1 MYCPL
6 WIIHL
11 IHRVKK
17 YYLKHAEMK
26 STPNVLGLLWLNQD
40 PTNASVVAT
49 HQERY
54 DSGKS
59 RGMNTLIKNVDR
71 FRVGQF
77 SFFRMK
83 N

>member
-1 MYCPL
+1 M
-6 WIIHL
+6 
-11 IHRVKK
+11 VESK
-17 YYLKHAEMK
+17 
-26 STPNVLGLLWLNQD
+26 D
-40 PTNASVVAT
+40 PINASVVAT
-49 HQERY
+49 HQERD

-77 SFFRMK
+77 SFFRIK